1 VSEWQDGNHS
11 LTLVATF
18 ENGRV
23 ERIRENFDSRIAV
36 GFETASVSGM
46 DFSRTSAMKRFH
58 RTGRV
63 LLLGFAALMGI
74 AAHAADPVPAP
85 APLKLWYQRPAAQWV
100 EALPLGNG
108 RLGAMVFGGIEQERI
123 QLNEDTLWGGG
134 PYDPANP
141 EARAALPEIRRLIA
155 AGEYLAAQTL
165 VQEKFMSRPIR
176 QMPYQTVGDLL
187 LTMPGGDVIKRYR
200 RELDLDTAVT
210 RTEFVIG
217 NFEYVREMF
226 VSPVDQA
233 VIIRQTVRD
242 VRGPERPARFA
253 LSLAMQSPQRS
264 DVRTEGE
271 NTFVLSGVNGEAYAV
286 KGALKFQARVR
297 VLSHDGSIRTS
308 PGQLHL
314 SNVSSV
320 VIAVAAATS
329 YRRYDDVS
337 GDPGALTNATL
348 AALEGKSFEAMRE
361 AHVAEHRRLFR
372 RVSFDLGHTE
382 AENLPTDERVKNS
395 PTTSDPALAVLY
407 FQYGRYLLISSSR
420 PGTQPANLQ
429 GVWNDSLTPPW
440 NSKYTI
446 NINTQMNYWPAELAN
461 LSECAEPLFEMIR
474 DLSVTGAKLAKDHY
488 GASRG
493 WVTHHNTDLWRATGP
508 IDSAFYGMWPTGG
521 AWLSLHLWERY
532 RFTTDREFLAR
543 AYPLMKGSAEFFL
556 ETLVEDAKTKW
567 FVTSPSMS
575 PENAHHR
582 GVSIAP
588 GPTMDAQILRDLFDA
603 CIESAGILG
612 VDREFATQLKA
623 TRDRLPPNQIGKH
636 GQLQEW
642 MEDWDEFAP
651 DQRHRHV
658 SHLYGFY
665 PSNQITLRGT
675 PELAAAVRNTL
686 QTRGDISTGWAI
698 AWRLNLWA
706 RLQDGDRA
714 HTILRALLS
723 PERTYPNLFDA
734 HPPFQI
740 DGNLG
745 GAAGIAELLV
755 QSHTGEI
762 ELLPALPKAWP
773 DGSVKGLRARG
784 GFEIDLTWVQ
794 GTLLNAQVRSLN
806 GATAKVRYGS
816 ILKEVPLRKGE
827 AFTWNPRT
835 AALREER
842 LSTSAGR

>member
-1 VSEWQDGNHS
+1 M
-11 LTLVATF
+11 T
-18 ENGRV
+18 
-23 ERIRENFDSRIAV
+23 SRIAV
-36 GFETASVSGM
+36 LPGPATVGGM
-46 DFSRTSAMKRFH
+46 HCSQTPATKRP
-58 RTGRV
+58 GQLGSI
-63 LLLGFAALMGI
+63 LLATVFAFAG
-74 AAHAADPVPAP
+74 AARGAESPAP
-85 APLKLWYQRPAAQWV
+85 STPLVLWYQRPAAQWV

-155 AGEYLAAQTL
+155 GGEYLAAQTM

-176 QMPYQTVGDLL
+176 QMPYQTVGDLF
-187 LTMPGGDVIKRYR
+187 LTMPGGDAIKSYR
-200 RELDLDTAVT
+200 RELDLDTAVS
-210 RTEFVIG
+210 RTEFVIS
-217 NFEYVREMF
+217 NFAYVREMF

-233 VIIRQTVRD
+233 VLIRQTVRD

-253 LSLAMQSPQRS
+253 LSLAMQSPQRATVAS
-264 DVRTEGE
+264 EGE
-271 NTFVLSGVNGEAYAV
+271 NTFVLSGVNGEAYGV

-297 VLSHDGSIRTS
+297 VLSHDGTVRASD
-308 PGQLHL
+308 GQLHL

-320 VIAVAAATS
+320 VIAVAVATS

-337 GDPGALTNATL
+337 GDPAALTNAAL
-348 AALEGKSFEAMRE
+348 AALGGKSFESMRE
-361 AHVAEHRRLFR
+361 AHIAEHRRLFR
-372 RVSFDLGHTE
+372 RVSLDLGHTG
-382 AENLPTDERVKNS
+382 AEKLPTDERVRNS
-395 PTTSDPALAVLY
+395 PNVADPSLAALY

-440 NSKYTI
+440 NSKYTV
-446 NINTQMNYWPAELAN
+446 NINTQMNYWPAEITN
-461 LSECAEPLFEMIR
+461 LPECADPLFDMIR

-508 IDSAFYGMWPTGG
+508 IDGAFYGMWPTGG
-521 AWLSLHLWERY
+521 AWLCMHLWERY
-532 RFTTDREFLAR
+532 QFSTDRAFLAK
-543 AYPLMKGSAEFFL
+543 AYPLMKGAAEFFV
-556 ETLVEDAKTKW
+556 ETLVEDPRSKRL
-567 FVTSPSMS
+567 VTSPSMS
-575 PENAHHR
+575 PENAHHPR
-582 GVSIAP
+582 VSIAA
-588 GPTMDAQILRDLFDA
+588 GPTMDAQIIRDLFNA
-603 CIESAGILG
+603 CIESAKILG
-612 VDREFATQLKA
+612 IDGEFAAQLA
-623 TRDRLPPNQIGKH
+623 AMRDRLPSNQIGKR

-642 MEDWDEFAP
+642 QEDWDEFAP

-665 PSNQITLRGT
+665 PSSQITLRGT

-686 QTRGDISTGWAI
+686 ETRGDISTGWAI

-706 RLQDGDRA
+706 RLKDGDRA
-714 HTILRALLS
+714 HNILRALLS

-745 GAAGIAELLV
+745 GASGIAELLV

-773 DGSVKGLRARG
+773 DGSVRGLRTRG
-784 GFEIDLTWVQ
+784 GFEVDFSWVQ
-794 GTLLNAQVRSLN
+794 GMLLNAHVRSLT

-816 ILKEVPLRKGE
+816 MLREIPLKKGE
-827 AFTWNPRT
+827 VFTWNPRDNP
-835 AALREER
+835 
-842 LSTSAGR
+842 AGGYSSK